1 VTHESTRVQH
11 CTLTASFDL
20 FKRFD
25 CLVGHFGSGA
35 PSFVVVAVAVVG
47 VAVAGA
53 KHHAAVV
60 AAAAAVQVLVTI
72 LGDGVVPRLCE
83 EEGVHWKDEDE
94 SLADRGHL
102 QNGD

>member
-1 VTHESTRVQH
+1 MKVREVHH

-47 VAVAGA
+47 AAVAGA
-53 KHHAAVV
+53 KHHVAVV
-60 AAAAAVQVLVTI
+60 AAAAAAVQVLVTI

>member
-1 VTHESTRVQH
+1 MKVREVHH

-25 CLVGHFGSGA
+25 CLVGHSGSGA

-47 VAVAGA
+47 AAVAGA
-53 KHHAAVV
+53 KHHVAVV
-60 AAAAAVQVLVTI
+60 AAAAVEVVVTI
-72 LGDGVVPRLCE
+72 LGDGVEPRLCE
-83 EEGVHWKDEDE
+83 GEGVHWKDEDE
-94 SLADRGHL
+94 SLAERGHL